1 MKVYSTTDIRNIALA
16 GGAKAGKT
24 LLGEAMAFEGKVISR
39 MGAIEDKNTLS
50 DYREIEI
57 ERQNSVVA
65 TLLYSEIN
73 NRKIN
78 IVDCPGIP
86 DYIGEPLGILPVVE
100 AVAVVVNATNGI
112 EVGTEIIWRKIQK
125 QQTPAIIV
133 VNQLDHEKANFDD
146 TLRDLKENFGAKV
159 TVVQYPVYNGTE
171 FEGVIDLI
179 LQKYLKFPKGG
190 GAAEVLDIPASEK
203 DKAAELYTALVEA
216 SASGADDLMEKYF
229 ETSDLTIEEMRRGVK
244 LGLRSQNIYPVMCV
258 SAKQNKGVAR
268 LLEFIGN
275 NVTPPNEGAGLLN
288 VKGESVSADPSKPF
302 SALVFKTTKEQHLG
316 DVAFLKI
323 MSGTLSEG
331 QDIVNNKTDNKER
344 ISQLMVVAGKNRIK
358 VEKAEAGDIVIT
370 MKLKDVKVGSTL
382 AVAGNDVQYA
392 ATVYPEPIFSTAI
405 KADNSADDEKLG
417 TVLNEIHAADP
428 TFIVEYSRELKQI
441 IIKGQGEFHIN
452 TVKWMLDKIYKIP
465 TQFITPKIPYRE
477 TITKSAE
484 ATYRHKKQSGG
495 AGQFGEVWM
504 LIEPYYEG
512 MANQTKY
519 PVRGTET
526 HDLSWGGKLVFNN
539 CIVGGAID
547 ARFMPAIL
555 KGIMEKMEEG
565 PLTGSYARDIVVN
578 IFDGKMHP
586 VDSNEMAFKLAG
598 RNAFREAFKNAGPK
612 ILEPIYLVDVTVP
625 ADRMGDVMTDL
636 QGRRAVVMGMNS
648 EGNYQIISAKVPL
661 AEMNRYATTLSS
673 LTSGRATYGMKFSEY
688 QQVPTDVQNVLL
700 KAYEEAHKEENE

>member
-1 MKVYSTTDIRNIALA
+1 M
-16 GGAKAGKT
+16 
-24 LLGEAMAFEGKVISR
+24 
-39 MGAIEDKNTLS
+39 
-50 DYREIEI
+50 

-65 TLLYSEIN
+65 TLLYSEVN
-73 NRKIN
+73 NKKIN

-86 DYIGEPLGILPVVE
+86 DYIGEPLGVLSVVE
-100 AVAVVVNATNGI
+100 AAAVVVNATSGI

-125 QQTPAIIV
+125 QQTPTIIV

-146 TLRDLKENFGAKV
+146 TLRDLKENFGSKV
-159 TVVQYPVYNGTE
+159 TIVQYPVYNGTE

-190 GAAEVLDIPASEK
+190 GTVEVLDIPESEK
-203 DKAAELYTALVEA
+203 DKAAELYTILVEA
-216 SASGADDLMEKYF
+216 SAQGSDDLMEKYF
-229 ETSDLTIEEMRRGVK
+229 DTNDLTIEEMRRGVK
-244 LGLRSQNIYPVMCV
+244 LGLRSQSIYPVMCI

-268 LLEFIGN
+268 LLEFMGN
-275 NVTPPNEGAGLLN
+275 NVTAPTEGAGLLN
-288 VKGESVSADPSKPF
+288 AKGESVLTDPSKPF
-302 SALVFKTTKEQHLG
+302 SAFVFKTAKEQHLG

-331 QDIVNNKTDNKER
+331 QDIVNNKTGNKER
-344 ISQLMVVAGKNRIK
+344 ISQLMTVAGKNRVK

-392 ATVYPEPIFSTAI
+392 ETVYPEPIFSTAI
-405 KADNSADDEKLG
+405 KADNSSDDEKLG
-417 TVLNEIHAADP
+417 TVLNELHAADP
-428 TFIVEYSRELKQI
+428 TFIVESSRELKQI

-465 TQFITPKIPYRE
+465 TQFFAPKIPYRE

-495 AGQFGEVWM
+495 AGQFAEVWM

-512 MANQTKY
+512 MANQAKY
-519 PVRGTET
+519 PIRGTET

-565 PLTGSYARDIVVN
+565 PLTGSYARDIAVSV
-578 IFDGKMHP
+578 FDGKMHP

-612 ILEPIYLVDVTVP
+612 ILEPVYIVDVTVP

-648 EGNYQIISAKVPL
+648 EGNYQVISAKVPL

-688 QQVPTDVQNVLL
+688 QQVPSDVQNVLL

>member
-1 MKVYSTTDIRNIALA
+1 MKVYSTPDIRNIALV

-24 LLGEAMAFEGKVISR
+24 LIGEAMAFEGKAISR
-39 MGAIEDKNTLS
+39 MGAIEDRNTLS

-73 NRKIN
+73 NKKIN

-100 AVAVVVNATNGI
+100 AAAVVVNATGGI

-133 VNQLDHEKANFDD
+133 INQLDSEKANFDD
-146 TLRDLKENFGAKV
+146 TLRDLKENFGSKV
-159 TVVQYPVYNGTE
+159 TVIQYPVYNGTE
-171 FEGVIDLI
+171 FEGVVDLI
-179 LQKYLKFPKGG
+179 FQKYLKFPKGG
-190 GAAEVLDIPASEK
+190 GVAEVLDIPASEK

-229 ETSDLTIEEMRRGVK
+229 ETNDLTIEEMRRGVK
-244 LGLRSQNIYPVMCV
+244 LGLRSQSIYPVMCV
-258 SAKQNKGVAR
+258 SAKQNKGIAR
-268 LLEFIGN
+268 LLEFMGN
-275 NVTPPNEGAGLLN
+275 NVTPANEGAGLPDE
-288 VKGESVSADPSKPF
+288 KGENILADQSKPF
-302 SALVFKTTKEQHLG
+302 SAFVFKTAKEPHLG

-323 MSGTLSEG
+323 MGGTLSEG
-331 QDIVNNKTDNKER
+331 QDIINNKTGNKER
-344 ISQLMVVAGKNRIK
+344 ISQLMVVAGKNRVK

-382 AVAGNDVQYA
+382 AVAGNDIQYA

-452 TVKWMLDKIYKIP
+452 TVKWMLDKVYKIP
-465 TQFITPKIPYRE
+465 TQFLSPKIPYRE
-477 TITKSAE
+477 TITKNAE

-504 LIEPYYEG
+504 LIEPYYDG
-512 MANQTKY
+512 MPTQTKY
-519 PVRGTET
+519 PVRGSET

-612 ILEPIYLVDVTVP
+612 ILEPIYLIDVTVP

-688 QQVPTDVQNVLL
+688 QQVPADVQSALL
-700 KAYEEAHKEENE
+700 KAYEEAHREDNE

>member
-1 MKVYSTTDIRNIALA
+1 MKIYSTTDIRNIALV

-39 MGAIEDKNTLS
+39 MGTIEDKNTLS

-86 DYIGEPLGILPVVE
+86 DYVGEPTGILPVVE
-100 AVAVVVNATNGI
+100 AAAMVVNATSGI

-133 VNQLDHEKANFDD
+133 INQLDHEKANFDD
-146 TLRDLKENFGAKV
+146 TLRDLKESFGAKV
-159 TVVQYPVYNGTE
+159 TVVQYPVYNGAE
-171 FEGVIDLI
+171 FEGVVDLI

-203 DKAAELYTALVEA
+203 DKASELYTALVET

-229 ETSDLTIEEMRRGVK
+229 ETNDLTIEEMRRGVK
-244 LGLRSQNIYPVMCV
+244 LGLRSQSIYPVMCV

-268 LLEFIGN
+268 LLEFMGN
-275 NVTPPNEGAGLLN
+275 NVTPPNEGAGLVN
-288 VKGESVSADPSKPF
+288 EKGESVIVDQSKPF
-302 SALVFKTTKEQHLG
+302 SAFVFKTAKEQHLG

-331 QDIVNNKTDNKER
+331 QDIVNNKTGNRER
-344 ISQLMVVAGKNRIK
+344 ISQLMVVAGKSRVK

-382 AVAGNDVQYA
+382 ASGGNDIRYA
-392 ATVYPEPIFSTAI
+392 ETVYPEPIFSTAI
-405 KADNSADDEKLG
+405 KANNSADDEKLG
-417 TVLNEIHAADP
+417 TVLNEIHASDP

-452 TVKWMLDKIYKIP
+452 TIKWMLDKVYKIQ
-465 TQFITPKIPYRE
+465 TQFFAPKIPYRE
-477 TITKSAE
+477 TITRSAE

-512 MANQTKY
+512 MPNQTKY

-526 HDLSWGGKLVFNN
+526 HNLSWGGKLVFNN

-612 ILEPIYLVDVTVP
+612 ILEPIYTVDVTVP

-636 QGRRAVVMGMNS
+636 QGRRAVVMGMSS
-648 EGNYQIISAKVPL
+648 EGSYQIISAKVPL

-688 QQVPTDVQNVLL
+688 QQVPADVQNALL
-700 KAYEEAHKEENE
+700 KAYEEAHKEDNE

>member
-1 MKVYSTTDIRNIALA
+1 MKVYSVTDIRNIALI

-39 MGAIEDKNTLS
+39 MGTIEDKNTLS
-50 DYREIEI
+50 DYREIEM

-73 NRKIN
+73 NKKIN
-78 IVDCPGIP
+78 IIDCPGIP
-86 DYIGEPLGILPVVE
+86 DYIGEPLGVLPIVE
-100 AVAVVVNATNGI
+100 ATAVVVNATSGI

-125 QQTPAIIV
+125 SQTPAIMVI
-133 VNQLDHEKANFDD
+133 NQLDHEKANFDD
-146 TLRDLKENFGAKV
+146 TLRELKESFGAKV

-171 FEGVIDLI
+171 FEGVVDLI

-190 GAAEVLDIPASEK
+190 GAAEVLDIPESEK
-203 DKAAELYTALVEA
+203 AKAMELYTQLVET
-216 SASGADDLMEKYF
+216 SASGSDDLMEKYF
-229 ETSDLTIEEMRRGVK
+229 ETNDLTIEEMRRGVK
-244 LGLRSQNIYPVMCV
+244 LGLRSQSIYPVMCV

-268 LLEFIGN
+268 LLDFIGN
-275 NVTPPNEGAGLLN
+275 NVSAPNEGAGLLN
-288 VKGESVSADPSKPF
+288 AKNEVVLVDASKPF
-302 SALVFKTTKEQHLG
+302 SAFVFKTSKEQHLG

-323 MSGTLSEG
+323 MSGSIAEG
-331 QDIVNNKTDNKER
+331 QDIVNTATGNKER
-344 ISQLMVVAGKNRIK
+344 VSQLMVVSGKNRVK
-358 VEKAEAGDIVIT
+358 VEKAEAGDIIIT
-370 MKLKDVKVGSTL
+370 MKLKDAKVNSTI
-382 AVAGNDVQYA
+382 ATANNDVQYA
-392 ATVYPEPIFSTAI
+392 ATVYPEPIYTIAI
-405 KADNSADDEKLG
+405 KADNSSDDEKLG
-417 TVLNEIHAADP
+417 TVLNEIHSVDP
-428 TFIVEYSRELKQI
+428 TFLVEYSRELKQI

-452 TVKWMLDKIYKIP
+452 TVKWLLDKIYKIP
-465 TQFITPKIPYRE
+465 TSFFAPKIPYRE

-495 AGQFGEVWM
+495 AGQFAEVWM
-504 LIEPYYEG
+504 LVEPYYEG
-512 MANQTKY
+512 MSNQTKY

-526 HDLSWGGKLVFNN
+526 HNLTWGGKLVFNN

-612 ILEPIYLVDVTVP
+612 ILEPIYVVDVMVP
-625 ADRMGDVMTDL
+625 SDRMGDVMTDL

-648 EGNYQIISAKVPL
+648 DGQYQIISAKVPL

-700 KAYEEAHKEENE
+700 KAYEDAHKEDE